1 MRVAPEPGSGTDANF
16 RTVSPTFAAAER
28 LSCKADAAVGRVA
41 ALDVEDCVGADFKS
55 FPLPIIH
62 KSLLYTLA
70 VASIFG
76 LCGGAWNWNERRGHS
91 VLLRGVLTGIF
102 VSFTLLPVFYINGSV
117 VACGRHRTRYCWVFP
132 MAILTSVCTS
142 FIPVH
147 GGHLAFVPVASISI
161 TLGFAGCILLLNGP
175 LYASKAHRILDRNLG
190 PPVAASLILFFA
202 FLTSYVVI
210 TKAAKSNPL
219 TGLLLPVGCQLV
231 EFILYQLN
239 KRCFLRFYYEPQAEF
254 YSRRRGNLRA
264 ALISEAPRCASSTST
279 PSSPAMRGAEVMA
292 DSSDRRDVHIA
303 MQLVEETG
311 VWSVGIDDVL
321 ERLRGTDSALA
332 AKQAAVTEARS
343 MLSRCGSLPA
353 VLTLAADETN
363 TPEAF
368 TRRHRS
374 FPDVD
379 LSSGPIAKQDIDSRC
394 ATSENN
400 KSGADA
406 DHPEEIPMTFQ
417 AAGDALSQNDGRA
430 EAAGSGQGIQHSS
443 TCPSSSRSSALFHAL
458 SVPTSEQDA
467 QEPPLRGDLSA
478 VFANVLISTGLIID
492 NAKLVA
498 VLAETVRTPGSRS
511 WLVGIIVSTLID
523 VGKRSG
529 GLQRLQ
535 MAMCASVELAC
546 SRGMSDVESLES
558 RPEMRLKSNIYC
570 WLGDLIALTSMKS
583 LFYRAK
589 MGCSYVCA
597 SQMIVFGCLRAV
609 VLSDWR
615 AIFWLDVHVELGI
628 CLLTTVLAE
637 ILKDISLYAMDSRG
651 LVRFPMCKGYA
662 PEHPLGN
669 TETRAMGNSGH
680 CFIFMYGS
688 FVVFGMLVSC
698 MGTDFLFGLQQIP
711 DELDIYVNFSLL
723 TRSNDAGI
731 LWLPAYTSTA
741 A

>member
-1 MRVAPEPGSGTDANF
+1 MRVAPEPDANF
-16 RTVSPTFAAAER
+16 RTVSPTFAAADR
-28 LSCKADAAVGRVA
+28 LSCEADAAVVRVA
-41 ALDVEDCVGADFKS
+41 ALDAEDCVRADFKS

-76 LCGGAWNWNERRGHS
+76 LCGAAWNWNERRGHS

-132 MAILTSVCTS
+132 MAVLTSVCAS
-142 FIPVH
+142 FIPVQ
-147 GGHLAFVPVASISI
+147 GGHLAFVPVAAISI
-161 TLGFAGCILLLNGP
+161 TLGFTGCILLLNGP
-175 LYASKAHRILDRNLG
+175 LYASKAHRLLDRNLG

-264 ALISEAPRCASSTST
+264 ALISETPRYASSTST
-279 PSSPAMRGAEVMA
+279 PSSPAMRGAEVRE
-292 DSSDRRDVHIA
+292 DSSDRKDVYIA

-311 VWSVGIDDVL
+311 VWLVGIDDVL
-321 ERLRGTDSALA
+321 ERLRGTDGALA
-332 AKQAAVTEARS
+332 AKQAAFTEARS
-343 MLSRCGSLPA
+343 MLSRCSSLPA
-353 VLTLAADETN
+353 VLTLDADETN
-363 TPEAF
+363 APEAF
-368 TRRHRS
+368 TRGHRS

-406 DHPEEIPMTFQ
+406 DHPEEIPITFQ
-417 AAGDALSQNDGRA
+417 GADDASSENDGRA

-443 TCPSSSRSSALFHAL
+443 TRPSSSRTSAFVHEL
-458 SVPTSEQDA
+458 SVPTSEQDS
-467 QEPPLRGDLSA
+467 EPPLRGDFSA

-511 WLVGIIVSTLID
+511 WLVGIIVSTFLD

-535 MAMCASVELAC
+535 MAMCASAELAC
-546 SRGMSDVESLES
+546 SRGMGDVESLES
-558 RPEMRLKSNIYC
+558 KPEMRRRSNVYC

-597 SQMIVFGCLRAV
+597 LQMIVFGCLRAV

-615 AIFWLDVHVELGI
+615 AIFWLDVHVELGV

-688 FVVFGMLVSC
+688 FVVFSMLVSC
-698 MGTDFLFGLQQIP
+698 MGTDFLFGLQQVP
-711 DELDIYVNFSLL
+711 DELDIYCNFSLL
-723 TRSNDAGI
+723 TGSNDAGI

-741 A
+741 I